1 MKFSK
6 LLTLACI
13 LFSMNPF
20 IASAQIAEQPC
31 DTQFWR
37 QMSARAWMEAEREIM
52 QNQNLI
58 FKPDSVLE
66 YTCFDQFVGINAW
79 DGGDIFVHTTY
90 FGSPII
96 SRGQPT
102 GLEYAMTKVVSEALQ
117 EYKTENFNDAYL
129 GGRAEY
135 LGSNVK
141 NSDFK
146 YFSSRISEY
155 TCDVMANVWRTS
167 KCKNFI
173 DNSQFEKTDGF
184 YPFDDIVGYD
194 GAPNVYGY
202 SNAAEVG
209 DPRQWPESMACGPQ
223 STTTPTGTN
232 VTIGQPFGS
241 GGSWEDQI
249 AAAKNINDNLYP
261 SKTPLGLIYKD
272 VYDLTAPGACADPIL
287 TGVTVIAGDGS
298 TYPDGVCT
306 NPGCSYSRSGTCI
319 GSQEAE
325 DAIISGGAG

>member
-13 LFSMNPF
+13 LFSMNPL

-194 GAPNVYGY
+194 GAETVFGY
-202 SNAAEVG
+202 SNVEEVG
-209 DPRQWPESMACGPQ
+209 DTRQWPQSMACE
-223 STTTPTGTN
+223 PT
-232 VTIGQPFGS
+232 VD
-241 GGSWEDQI
+241 WEGKIQD
-249 AAAKNINDNLYP
+249 AKNINDNLYP